1 MQIYVLCSATLVIL
15 YFLLAFNVSMNRM
28 RARTGVGAGSD
39 QSGQLNRSIRP
50 HGNAAEY
57 IPLFVVLFF
66 YFGFAGAASWIR
78 WVVVVIT
85 LCRLLHPL
93 SLYLSADL
101 NRARSLRFLSSVGTY
116 AGGLT
121 LGVALLLRAC

>member
-1 MQIYVLCSATLVIL
+1 MNVYALCSATLVIL
-15 YFLLAFNVSMNRM
+15 YFLLAFNVSMNRV
-28 RARTGVGAGSD
+28 RARTGVGAGSNS
-39 QSGQLNRSIRP
+39 SGPLNKSIRA

-57 IPLFVVLFF
+57 IPLFVLLFL

-78 WVVVVIT
+78 WVVIAIT
-85 LCRLLHPL
+85 LCRLMHPL

-101 NRARSLRFLSSVGTY
+101 NKAQPLRFVSSVGTY

-121 LGVALLLRAC
+121 LGIVLLLRAC

>member
-1 MQIYVLCSATLVIL
+1 MSVYLFCSALLVML

-28 RARTGVGAGSD
+28 RARTGVGGGSD
-39 QSGQLNRSIRP
+39 PSGLLNKSIRA

-57 IPLFVVLFF
+57 IPLFVLLFL

-78 WVVVVIT
+78 WVVVVVT
-85 LCRLLHPL
+85 ACRLLHPV

-101 NRARSLRFLSSVGTY
+101 NKAQPLRFLSSVGTY

-121 LGVALLLRAC
+121 LGVAMLLRAC

>member
-1 MQIYVLCSATLVIL
+1 MNVYGFCSGLLVIL

-39 QSGQLNRSIRP
+39 PSGPLNRSIRA

-57 IPLFVVLFF
+57 IPLFVLLFL

-78 WVVVVIT
+78 WVIVVIT
-85 LCRLLHPL
+85 ICRLVHPL
-93 SLYLSADL
+93 SLYMSADL
-101 NRARSLRFLSSVGTY
+101 NKAQPLRFLSSVGTY

>member
-1 MQIYVLCSATLVIL
+1 MRIYVLCSAVLVLL

-39 QSGQLNRSIRP
+39 PSGPLNKSIRA

-57 IPLFVVLFF
+57 VPLFVLLFL
-66 YFGFAGAASWIR
+66 YFGYAGAASWIR
-78 WVVVVIT
+78 WVVVAIT

-101 NRARSLRFLSSVGTY
+101 NRAQPLRFLSSAGTY

>member
-1 MQIYVLCSATLVIL
+1 MNVYALCSAMLVIL
-15 YFLLAFNVSMNRM
+15 YFLLAFNVSVNRVK
-28 RARTGVGAGSD
+28 ARTGVGGGSD
-39 QSGQLNRSIRP
+39 PSGPLNRSIRA

-57 IPLFVVLFF
+57 IPLFVLLFL
-66 YFGFAGAASWIR
+66 YFGFAGAPNWIR

-85 LCRLLHPL
+85 VCRLLHPL

-101 NRARSLRFLSSVGTY
+101 NRAQPLRFLSSVGTY

-121 LGVALLLRAC
+121 LGVALLLRAW